1 MKKEL
6 EELWGMVSN
15 KDLANKLCKLCADE
29 TDQTADDVLTDL
41 LTNLR
46 AKIKKGKVKSGNL
59 TVMVGPPPIEV
70 KYMGG
75 GETKVYNSSKVAI
88 TGNIETTEAKYIFTH
103 AWDVQPKWE
112 TYESGL

>member
-6 EELWGMVSN
+6 EELWGMVNN

-29 TDQTADDVLTDL
+29 TDQTADDVLEQL
-41 LTNLR
+41 LVNLK

-70 KYMGG
+70 NNMAS
-75 GETKVYNSSKVAI
+75 GETKKYYSSKVAI
-88 TGNIETTEAKYIFTH
+88 TGNLETTEAKYIFTH